1 MRTVVKLFQPRFAP
15 MVEAGTKRQTV
26 RMRPKRE
33 RDMPEVGDKFSG
45 REWIGKPY
53 VSKQRVLCDGT
64 VTEVEPILI
73 EEDYITVN
81 TNSEPC
87 ESFAI
92 ADGFTDFHDMI
103 EWFKSTHSLPF
114 EGILIKWKP
123 L

>member
-1 MRTVVKLFQPRFAP
+1 MKQIVKMFQPRFAAL
-15 MVEAGTKRQTV
+15 VKAGKKTQTV
-26 RMRPKRE
+26 RKVPKTR
-33 RDMPEVGDKFSG
+33 MPEVGDELCAA
-45 REWIGKPY
+45 EWSGKPY
-53 VSKQRVLCDGT
+53 RSKQRVLMHGII
-64 VTEVEPILI
+64 TEVEPITI

-87 ESFAI
+87 ESFAK